1 MNNIPK
7 SLRLIP
13 GALIIAAGCFFLSG
27 VSGCGPHHGEGGG
40 DGGKPT
46 INQDTLRNHVIPIEL
61 AMQYTKAFR
70 AVLDTNTYHID
81 PKQIDSLKL
90 DRAEEFPADIFFD
103 LLAQANPKQG
113 QAKGIRI
120 YLGRDPNGQLRMVLV
135 PVDSL
140 GNDIINHLVDQ
151 NGKALPGGARVEKLT
166 TDGGQGFEV
175 GSVCPTACPN
185 GSSGL

>member
-1 MNNIPK
+1 MNKIPR
-7 SLRLIP
+7 SLRLLP
-13 GALIIAAGCFFLSG
+13 GVLAFAAACLFLSG
-27 VSGCGPHHGEGGG
+27 VSGCGPHHDGG

-61 AMQYTKAFR
+61 ARQYTKSFQAILDSNYHLNPK
-70 AVLDTNTYHID
+70 AV
-81 PKQIDSLKL
+81 DSLKL
-90 DRAEEFPADIFFD
+90 DRAEMFPADIFYD
-103 LLAQANPKQG
+103 LLAQTDPKQG
-113 QAKGIRI
+113 AAKGIRI

-151 NGKALPGGARVEKLT
+151 NGKPASGAPHVESLT
-166 TDGGQGFEV
+166 VNGGQGFEV
-175 GSVCPTACPN
+175 GTVCPTVCPN